1 MDATLEA
8 VKREGRGKN
17 EANRLRA
24 AGRIPAVV
32 YGTRKDGAG
41 KADGGPESVPVT
53 VDPKAVLRILHS
65 DSGANTLINL
75 KLDGSESRVMVKEYQ
90 LDPVTNALLHADF
103 YQLAMDRMLTVTVPV
118 FIKGEPK
125 GVKLQGGLLDF
136 VTREIQVQSLPTDIP
151 EHIVVDVSELMLHQS
166 IRLRDLPENP
176 KWKPISDPDTMLVH
190 VVLPKAEE
198 SAAATTAVE
207 GAAPAAA
214 EPEVIKKG
222 KTDEK
227 EEEKKKEEKK
237 K

>member
-24 AGRIPAVV
+24 SGKIPAVV
-32 YGTRKDGAG
+32 YGTRKEG
-41 KADGGPESVPVT
+41 KAPEGVPLA

-75 KLDGSESRVMVKEYQ
+75 RVDGSESRVMVKEYQ
-90 LDPVTNALLHADF
+90 LDPITHGLLHADF
-103 YQLAMDRMLTVTVPV
+103 YQLAMDKMLTVTVPV
-118 FIKGEPK
+118 LIKGEPR
-125 GVKLQGGLLDF
+125 GVKVQGGLLDF

-151 EHIVVDVSELMLHQS
+151 EHIDVDVSELMLNQA
-166 IRLRDLPENP
+166 IRLKDLPENP
-176 KWKPISDPDTMLVH
+176 KWKPLNDPETMLVH

-198 SAAATTAVE
+198 SAAATTTEA
-207 GAAPAAA
+207 AAPAAA

-222 KTDEK
+222 KTEEK
-227 EEEKKKEEKK
+227 EDKK
-237 K
+237 

>member
-1 MDATLEA
+1 MDATLDA

-24 AGRIPAVV
+24 SGRIPAVV
-32 YGTRKDGAG
+32 YGAREDG
-41 KADGGPESVPVT
+41 KAPQGVPVA
-53 VDPKAVLRILHS
+53 VDPKAVLKILRS

-75 KLDGSESRVMVKEYQ
+75 RVDGSESRVMVKEYQ
-90 LDPVTNALLHADF
+90 LDPITHGLLHADF
-103 YQLAMDRMLTVTVPV
+103 YQLAMDKMLTVTVPV
-118 FIKGEPK
+118 LIKGEPR

-151 EHIVVDVSELMLHQS
+151 EHIDVDVSELMLNQA
-166 IRLRDLPENP
+166 IRLKDLPENP
-176 KWKPISDPDTMLVH
+176 KWKPINDPETMLVH

-198 SAAATTAVE
+198 SADATTTE

-227 EEEKKKEEKK
+227 DDEKKK
-237 K
+237 